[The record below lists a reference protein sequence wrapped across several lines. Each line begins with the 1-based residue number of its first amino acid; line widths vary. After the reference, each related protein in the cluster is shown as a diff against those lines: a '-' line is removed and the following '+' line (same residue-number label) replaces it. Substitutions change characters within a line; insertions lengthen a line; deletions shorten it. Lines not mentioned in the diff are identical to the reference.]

1 MKEERIEVGTVD
13 EMQECIAQCINLSDY
28 LNEAEMIA
36 ATVGATDAEKEA
48 ATHRKALVVVIAMAA
63 LYVENLKKDDAPQV
77 VQ

>member
-13 EMQECIAQCINLSDY
+13 EMRECIAQCINLDAY
-28 LNEAEMIA
+28 LNKAEMIA
-36 ATVGATDAEKEA
+36 ATVGTTDAEKKM
-48 ATHRKALVVVIAMAA
+48 ATHRKALAVVIAMAA